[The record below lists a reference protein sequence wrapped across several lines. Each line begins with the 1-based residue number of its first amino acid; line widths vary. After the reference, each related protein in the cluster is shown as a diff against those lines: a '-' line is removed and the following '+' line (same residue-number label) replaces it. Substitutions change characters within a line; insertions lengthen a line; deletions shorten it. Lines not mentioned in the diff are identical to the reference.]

1 MNKAGMEGKVVLVTG
16 GASGIGAAVARRLDR
31 LGARV
36 TIGDLRAKPGSP
48 VETLAM
54 DVTDPSAVQTVID
67 HVLEAHGRLDGLV
80 HCAGLA
86 KTAPFLETPLSVFDD
101 LVAINLRG
109 TFIVGQAAA
118 KVMAAAGRGAIVNVG
133 SVSGMTGNAQRC
145 GYGAAKAG
153 MIHLSKVMAV
163 ELGARG
169 VRVNVVAPGPI
180 ETPLVAG
187 FYTDTI
193 RREWI
198 DRMALDRFGQP
209 DEVAAAACFLL
220 SDEASFITGHTL
232 VVDGGFLVQG
242 LKDPQ

>member
-1 MNKAGMEGKVVLVTG
+1 MEGKVVLVTG

>member
-1 MNKAGMEGKVVLVTG
+1 MSDDGMAGKVVLVTG
-16 GASGIGAAVARRLDR
+16 GASGIGAAVASRLDA

-36 TIGDLRAKPGSP
+36 LVGDLRADAASTI
-48 VETLAM
+48 EALTL
-54 DVTDPSAVQTVID
+54 DVTDPRATQTVID
-67 HVLEAHGRLDGLV
+67 HILARHGRLDGLV

-86 KTAPFLETPLSVFDD
+86 KTMPFLQTPLSTFDD

-118 KVMAAAGRGAIVNVG
+118 KVMAAAGGGAIVNIG
-133 SVSGMTGNAQRC
+133 SVSGMVGNAQRC
-145 GYGAAKAG
+145 AYGAAKAG

-163 ELGARG
+163 ELGTHG

-187 FYTDTI
+187 FYTETI
-193 RREWI
+193 RREWV
-198 DRMALDRFGQP
+198 DRMAIQRFGRP

-220 SDEASFITGHTL
+220 SDAASFITGHTL

-242 LKDPQ
+242 LRDEA